1 MTRISREV
9 SAGPDAV
16 FGVLAD
22 GWSYA
27 AWVVGN
33 SHVRSVDP
41 EWPGRGSRI
50 HHSAGFWPLQLNDTT
65 EVVEVEHGR
74 RLELDARLWPLGRAL
89 ILLELVPLAG
99 GGTRITMTERF
110 ESGPISLVPG
120 PAQAAMLA
128 PRNRE
133 SLSRLGDLAAGRE
146 HATSTR

>member
-1 MTRISREV
+1 MTTISREV

-16 FGVLAD
+16 FAVLAD

-41 EWPGRGSRI
+41 DWPAQGSRI

-65 EVVEVEHGR
+65 EVVDVDPGR
-74 RLELDARLWPLGRAL
+74 RLELNARFWPLGRAV
-89 ILLELVPLAG
+89 ILLELAPAAG

-110 ESGPISLVPG
+110 ESGPIGLVPG
-120 PAQAAMLA
+120 QAQAAMLT

-146 HATSTR
+146 RATTP